1 MTIRE
6 FINKTKSKNRDAE
19 VRKVINDYY
28 KNNVEALTDGIVY
41 NYIII
46 GNTVSERMLQPY
58 DMDMNEFKSFQKV
71 NPILKMG
78 HKVVNNP
85 LKLGLIT
92 SYYDTKDK
100 TFLDMIGLIEAGSK
114 FYKYFQ
120 HGVSSPEKMKYV
132 IENKLSNKYLIKK
145 HGSMFVVI
153 QEQIQTMLDSPA
165 LKERFKRMNDQDIHY
180 IINRISTTINS
191 TYKEISKVYY
201 KYIDEEV
208 ASTVMTQSELNLDGS
223 KTSLSNNSID
233 VDNLKNLVVNYMP
246 TNLDYEV
253 LNVCKIKSPI
263 KKFVMKKVI
272 LDREKKYFSR
282 FGIKFIDYY
291 VYKYNS
297 DIVSMKKDFI
307 PKLLSARLN
316 DPEVNKLIE
325 EISKDIRAYADQY
338 GQTSGEYEGLNTNAG
353 IYAFYNEIKAYIII
367 KIRKLMNEID

>member
-58 DMDMNEFKSFQKV
+58 NMDMNEFKAFQKV
-71 NPILKMG
+71 NSVLKMG

-100 TFLDMIGLIEAGSK
+100 TFLDMLGLIEAGSK

-120 HGVSSPEKMKYV
+120 HGVSAPEKMKYV

-325 EISKDIRAYADQY
+325 EISKDIRAYAEQY